1 MIASTSPILGPRPI
15 SVPIRA
21 LSRALSPVPG
31 APWTMLFARAVQ
43 FDQYYAIIRARYLDP
58 LDRLVLQF
66 LTGQLWDRAEPSGY
80 MGKDDEQGNARPRC
94 LFP

>member
-1 MIASTSPILGPRPI
+1 
-15 SVPIRA
+15 
-21 LSRALSPVPG
+21 
-31 APWTMLFARAVQ
+31 MLFARAVQ

-80 MGKDDEQGNARPRC
+80 MGKNDVERYDARLRC